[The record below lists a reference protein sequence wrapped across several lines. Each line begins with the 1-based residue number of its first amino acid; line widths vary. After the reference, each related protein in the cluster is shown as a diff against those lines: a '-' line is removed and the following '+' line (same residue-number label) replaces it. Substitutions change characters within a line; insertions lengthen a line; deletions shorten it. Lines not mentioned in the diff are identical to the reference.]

1 MGAMPKRSSAWVSYR
16 GQRVGRREGSAFVRR
31 VGPGAQLRRPPSW
44 ALWAGLVDQLERD
57 GFETVSIEEG
67 ETGPVWVAPLTE
79 FRQHGIPIDRGQ
91 GPQLA
96 LTLDR
101 WARMEVRM
109 ATAADLDA
117 FRAELDREAERILA
131 QLDLGLGGAL

>member
-1 MGAMPKRSSAWVSYR
+1 MPKRSSAWVSYQ

-44 ALWAGLVDQLERD
+44 ALWTGLVDQLVRD
-57 GFETVSIEEG
+57 GFVTVTIEEG
-67 ETGPVWVAPLTE
+67 EAGPIWVAPLAE
-79 FRQHGIPIDRGQ
+79 FQLHGIPIDRGQ

-101 WARMEVRM
+101 WARMEVRQ
-109 ATAADLDA
+109 ATAADWAA
-117 FRAELDREAERILA
+117 FRAELDREAERVFA
-131 QLDLGLGGAL
+131 QLDLGLGGRS